1 MFCPIRQESPGD
13 ELFRILALASSDMSR
28 FLLVG
33 LSRLRTPFTGGF
45 VVSRGRLAW
54 PEDDCGFEGPL
65 VQTRIV
71 SSKAGAIIVG
81 SPLVRSMTVSE
92 NRTWLMV
99 KGVNVAKWNEKAR
112 LASS

>member
-1 MFCPIRQESPGD
+1 M
-13 ELFRILALASSDMSR
+13 
-28 FLLVG
+28 
-33 LSRLRTPFTGGF
+33 
-45 VVSRGRLAW
+45 
-54 PEDDCGFEGPL
+54 
-65 VQTRIV
+65 QTRIV

-92 NRTWLMV
+92 NRIWLMV